1 MSSLPGL
8 FLSLTLNESIGVKGF
23 GRGAYN
29 AKMQKIKD
37 VHDFVMQKN
46 RNGSKEKQ
54 REEEDESYI
63 RALLIEL
70 ERAELQDLKEESKRA
85 FNQARESVKQT
96 FGKDVTLDNYKKIQ
110 RQVVKND
117 DERSVKE
124 NFVNVVSKLRKIKKE
139 LKAFNLE
146 HGTTSQ

>member
-1 MSSLPGL
+1 
-8 FLSLTLNESIGVKGF
+8 
-23 GRGAYN
+23 
-29 AKMQKIKD
+29 MQKIKD